1 MKINRLVCVGC
12 TLLFFVVSQVSVC
25 AQGKV
30 TLSGTVRDAAN
41 GEFITGAS
49 VLIRETGSG
58 AVTNPYGF
66 YSITLAAGTYTIEYS
81 FVGYEKV
88 TRHISLAADAQL
100 AIELSELSEQLQ
112 EVVVT
117 AADEDQSANVK
128 SLEMSTNKLDIKTI
142 QKLPALLGEVDVV
155 KSLQFLPGVSTAGE
169 GASGF
174 NVRGGGTGQNLIL
187 LDEAPIYNSSHMLGF
202 FSVFNPDAVK
212 EVKLYKGA
220 MPAYYGGRTS
230 SVLDV
235 RMKEGNTRQ
244 FEANG
249 GVGLIFSR
257 LSLEAPI
264 VKDKASFIVAARRSY
279 IDVIAKPVF
288 DDGGL
293 SFYDLTLKT
302 NYKFNNK
309 NKIYLS
315 GYFGRDN
322 LTFTG
327 TGGFHWGNQTGT
339 IRYNSVFSNRLFA
352 NFSGVFSNYSYELGV
367 QRDDNNS
374 FTWNSSIN
382 NYRFKPDFSY
392 YISER
397 SELDFGGEAI
407 YYQFNPSTSVGVT
420 NGSEVNSSL
429 DRKYGLESAAY
440 LSHKLKVN
448 DYIDVEYGLRLSHF
462 QYLGAGTAYTYNDT
476 IPGKKRTVTG
486 EQYYSNGQTIAAYT
500 TPEPRISA
508 RLGINDN
515 SSLKASYSRNAQYV
529 HLISN
534 TTASTPLDVWTPTTN
549 NLKPT
554 LASQYTLGYFRS
566 LGKRTQYEFS
576 AESFYRTSTGEVD
589 YINGAE
595 LRSNKYLEGD
605 LLSGD
610 GRAYG
615 LELYLQKKAG
625 KVTGWVS
632 YTLSRSELKV
642 DGINRGHWYP
652 TRYDQTH
659 NLKVVGS
666 YQLSKRWSATADF
679 VYTTG
684 TPTTFPDQRYT
695 SQGVLIPY
703 NSQDARNDTRMN
715 SYNRLDISFRLD
727 GKTVNKNGEPRKNRD
742 YWVFSLYNV
751 YARKNP
757 FSIYFSQAGGRVAV
771 GQPMLAEAHQVSI
784 IGTVVPSISYNF
796 KF

>member
-1 MKINRLVCVGC
+1 MKIALVKRIGC
-12 TLLFFVVSQVSVC
+12 ILLVSLACQDWLH
-25 AQGKV
+25 AQTKV
-30 TLSGTVRDAAN
+30 TLSGTIRDAAN
-41 GEFITGAS
+41 GEFIIGAN
-49 VLIRETGSG
+49 VFVREGAHG

-66 YSITLAAGTYTIEYS
+66 YAITLAPGTYTIEYS
-81 FVGYEKV
+81 FIGYEKV
-88 TRHISLAADAQL
+88 TRPVILTADTRL
-100 AIELSELSEQLQ
+100 DTELGELSEQLQ

-117 AADEDQSANVK
+117 AADEDRSTNVK
-128 SLEMSTNKLDIKTI
+128 SVEMSSHKLDIKTI

-155 KSLQFLPGVSTAGE
+155 KSLQFLPGVSQVGE

-174 NVRGGGTGQNLIL
+174 NVRGGSTGQNLIL
-187 LDEAPIYNSSHMLGF
+187 LDEAPIYNSSHLMGF

-212 EVKLYKGA
+212 DVKLYKGA

-235 RMKEGNTRQ
+235 RMKEGNAKA

-249 GVGLIFSR
+249 GIGLIFSR

-264 VKDKASFIVAARRSY
+264 VRDKSSFIVAARRSY

-293 SFYDLTLKT
+293 NFYDLTLKT
-302 NYKFNNK
+302 NYKINDK
-309 NKIYLS
+309 NQIFLS

-322 LTFTG
+322 FTVSNDA
-327 TGGFHWGNQTGT
+327 GFHWGNQTAT
-339 IRYNSVFSNRLFA
+339 IRYNSELGHRLFA
-352 NFSGVFSNYSYELGV
+352 NFSGVLSNYSYDLDV
-367 QRDDNNS
+367 KQDDRNS
-374 FTWNSSIN
+374 FSWNSSIV

-392 YISER
+392 YIAQD

-407 YYQFNPSTSVGVT
+407 YYRFNPSTSVGVT
-420 NGSEVNSSL
+420 NGDEVNSSL
-429 DRKYGLESAAY
+429 EHKYGLEAAAY
-440 LSHKLKVN
+440 VSHKLKVN
-448 DYIDVEYGLRLSHF
+448 PGIDVEYGLRLSHF
-462 QYLGAGTAYTYNDT
+462 RYLGAGTAYTYNDT
-476 IPGKKRTVTG
+476 IAGKQRTVTG
-486 EQYYSNGQTIAAYT
+486 EQYFESGQTIASYT

-508 RLGINDN
+508 RFGINDR
-515 SSLKASYSRNAQYV
+515 SSLKASYSRNAQYI

-534 TTASTPLDVWTPTTN
+534 TTASNPLDVWTPSTN

-554 LASQYTLGYFRS
+554 VADQFTLGYFRS
-566 LGKRTQYEFS
+566 IGTDNQYEVS
-576 AESFYRTSTGEVD
+576 AETFYRTSSNEVD

-615 LELYLQKKAG
+615 LELYAEKKTG
-625 KVTGWVS
+625 RITGWIS

-642 DGINRGHWYP
+642 NGINRGNWYP
-652 TRYDQTH
+652 TRFDQTH
-659 NLKVVGS
+659 NLKVVAS
-666 YQLSKRWSATADF
+666 YQLGKRWSATADF
-679 VYTTG
+679 VYSTG
-684 TPTTFPDQRYT
+684 TPTTFPNQRYT

-703 NSQDARNDTRMN
+703 NSQDARNNTRLGA
-715 SYNRLDISFRLD
+715 YNRLDISFRLD
-727 GKTVNKNGEPRKNRD
+727 GKVVNKNGRTRKNRD
-742 YWVFSLYNV
+742 YWVFSAYNV

-757 FSIYFSQAGGRVAV
+757 FSIYFSQSGDRVPV
-771 GQPMLAEAHQVSI
+771 GQSIQAEAHQVSI
-784 IGTVVPSISYNF
+784 IGTIVPSISYNF